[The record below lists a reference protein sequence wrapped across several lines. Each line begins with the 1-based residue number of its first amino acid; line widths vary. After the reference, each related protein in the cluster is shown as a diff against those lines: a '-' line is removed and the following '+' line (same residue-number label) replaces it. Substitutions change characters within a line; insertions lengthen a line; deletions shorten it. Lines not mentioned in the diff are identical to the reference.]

1 MALEALAVAV
11 LVIMMAAYALLLSRF
26 FPLESRFA
34 LQPCNGNAD
43 SFVRWR
49 TMPNVM
55 LERANCRASIERSS
69 ERKAD

>member
-11 LVIMMAAYALLLSRF
+11 LAITLAAYALLLPRF
-26 FPLESRFA
+26 VPLESRVA
-34 LQPCNGNAD
+34 PQPCNGNAD

-55 LERANCRASIERSS
+55 LERANGRASIERSS
-69 ERKAD
+69 GRKAD